1 MSPDREGGINGHY
14 ISWFVNLNT
23 VEALKLNGVFEYYE
37 VSKRAGA
44 PFMKSYGKCE
54 FIERM
59 F

>member
-1 MSPDREGGINGHY
+1 MSPDREDGINDHY
-14 ISWFVNLNT
+14 ISWFENLN
-23 VEALKLNGVFEYYE
+23 VVQALKLNEVFEYYE

-54 FIERM
+54 FTERM